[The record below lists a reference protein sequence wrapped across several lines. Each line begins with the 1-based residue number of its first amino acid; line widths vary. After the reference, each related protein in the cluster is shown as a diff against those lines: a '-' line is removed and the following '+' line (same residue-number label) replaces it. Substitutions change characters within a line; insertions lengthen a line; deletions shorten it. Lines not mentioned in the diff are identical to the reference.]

1 MNVRV
6 ISCLDRALVPCYE
19 QHAWVVLK
27 ARLQCCGDARVL
39 LQAGSC
45 SAHGARG
52 CIPALHTQGSFA
64 VFTTT
69 PPSPCG
75 RSPAGNGYVSA
86 RASPGLLPVSNGS
99 TLGKIIPAKS
109 PPPPPHSTQLASNS
123 RKPDLRVIT
132 SQSGKGLMHH
142 LVSGA
147 ARHCRDFGTS
157 AGLVQAPLPPPRCA
171 GGSWEDFPLRFPL
184 HRALCVPPVV
194 HERHRRATRAPSPR
208 AAGKRGVRRWVRAA
222 GCNGASWF
230 SPHSRA
236 GRRRIT
242 WLW

>member
-19 QHAWVVLK
+19 QRAGVVLK

-142 LVSGA
+142 LVSGTA
-147 ARHCRDFGTS
+147 GSLAPARVWYRHRFHPPAVPVGAGRISLCVSLCTEPSACPQLCTSVTGVQRVPRPRERPAS
-157 AGLVQAPLPPPRCA
+157 AGC
-171 GGSWEDFPLRFPL
+171 GG
-184 HRALCVPPVV
+184 
-194 HERHRRATRAPSPR
+194 
-208 AAGKRGVRRWVRAA
+208 G
-222 GCNGASWF
+222 
-230 SPHSRA
+230 
-236 GRRRIT
+236 
-242 WLW
+242 

>member
-19 QHAWVVLK
+19 QRAGVVLK
-27 ARLQCCGDARVL
+27 ARLQSCGDARVL

-147 ARHCRDFGTS
+147 ARHCREFGTS
-157 AGLVQAPLPPPRCA
+157 AGLVQAPLPPPPAVPVGA
-171 GGSWEDFPLRFPL
+171 GRIS
-184 HRALCVPPVV
+184 LCVSLCTEPSACPQLCTSVTGV
-194 HERHRRATRAPSPR
+194 QRVPRPRERPAS
-208 AAGKRGVRRWVRAA
+208 A
-222 GCNGASWF
+222 GCG
-230 SPHSRA
+230 
-236 GRRRIT
+236 GG
-242 WLW
+242 